1 MIFRMKINKVGW
13 TYFAIVENFL
23 SKEECYSIIDACQGT
38 WNYTQIPAGAYP
50 NGWVTGEQKRHIGNP
65 WEVQFK
71 SKIDHL
77 TGEFNR
83 NTYKFDLL
91 PTYRH
96 FVNRYEE
103 EDLLDWHVDNNE
115 SIEDL
120 FKKAPARRLSVSIYL
135 NDDYEG
141 GEFELKDIGIWR
153 FKAGTA
159 IIFPSAIQH
168 RGLMVTKG
176 KKYNYTVLREGKRGA

>member
-103 EDLLDWHVDNNE
+103 EDLLDCHVDNNE

-141 GEFELKDIGIWR
+141 GEF
-153 FKAGTA
+153 
-159 IIFPSAIQH
+159 
-168 RGLMVTKG
+168 
-176 KKYNYTVLREGKRGA
+176 

>member
-50 NGWVTGEQKRHIGNP
+50 NGWVTGEQKRHIGTP

-120 FKKAPARRLSVSIYL
+120 FIEFAENSPKKLHGAFQQVGKYPIVWERVFSQLSEKAIKIIL
-135 NDDYEG
+135 N
-141 GEFELKDIGIWR
+141 R
-153 FKAGTA
+153 
-159 IIFPSAIQH
+159 
-168 RGLMVTKG
+168 
-176 KKYNYTVLREGKRGA
+176 KR